1 MLGSPQRQTTLV
13 PGRLL
18 AASSEC
24 QALCLQ
30 VSSASGG
37 CDAPLMVAG
46 GTVMG
51 TDGAPRSLGSE
62 PPLYTVKLAGGDS
75 KTIGLAGL
83 TW

>member
-1 MLGSPQRQTTLV
+1 
-13 PGRLL
+13 
-18 AASSEC
+18 
-24 QALCLQ
+24 
-30 VSSASGG
+30 
-37 CDAPLMVAG
+37 MVAG
-46 GTVMG
+46 GTVTG